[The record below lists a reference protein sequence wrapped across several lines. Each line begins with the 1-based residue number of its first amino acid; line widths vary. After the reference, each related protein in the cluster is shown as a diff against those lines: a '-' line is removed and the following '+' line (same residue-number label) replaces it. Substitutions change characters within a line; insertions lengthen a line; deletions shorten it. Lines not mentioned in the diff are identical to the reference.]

1 MKNWIIEVAGYG
13 VPGLVVAGVVYVVA
27 RLIERGFSLR
37 VPPDR
42 R

>member
-1 MKNWIIEVAGYG
+1 MSNWIEVASYG
-13 VPGLVVAGVVYVVA
+13 VPGLLVAGVVYIVA
-27 RLIERGFSLR
+27 RLIERGFTFR